1 MENLETSLPVADRGN
16 DAPRMPLS
24 ELTEL
29 IGASVAESI
38 ELKQQ
43 LVAIYDNIANAGR
56 ILADAF
62 LAGNKAIFF
71 GNGGSAADA
80 QHLASEFV
88 GRFLAERRPLPALA
102 LHTNTSSVTAI
113 VNDYGGDELFRRQL
127 WAFAKPGDVAVAIST
142 SGTSVNVVR
151 AAKEREALGIS
162 LIALTGNNGEAL
174 RPYADEVIAV
184 PSKRPPRIQET
195 HILIGHI
202 LCEWVERR
210 IVQHDR

>member
-1 MENLETSLPVADRGN
+1 MGQLETLQMVADRG
-16 DAPRMPLS
+16 DEAPRMPSS

-38 ELKQQ
+38 EIKQQ
-43 LVAIYDNIANAGR
+43 LGAIYDNIANAGR

-102 LHTNTSSVTAI
+102 LHTNTSSATAI
-113 VNDYGGDELFRRQL
+113 VNDYGGEELFRRQL
-127 WAFAKPGDVAVAIST
+127 RAFAKPGDVAVAIST

-151 AAKEREALGIS
+151 AAKEKQRLGIS
-162 LIALTGNNGEAL
+162 LIAMTGKNDEML
-174 RPYADEVIAV
+174 RPYSDEIIAV
-184 PSKRPPRIQET
+184 ASERAPRIQEV